1 MEMAFCIFCKVLL
14 FCVKSI
20 LVDYEQEEKS
30 IKNEYR
36 NGFCK
41 FH

>member
-1 MEMAFCIFCKVLL
+1 MAMAFCIFCKVLL
-14 FCVKSI
+14 FFVKSI

-41 FH
+41 FC